1 MPLWR
6 AGPCPQASDAFEEIS
21 VSSTSQLPPPTV
33 PTPPEPPRSASL
45 DLAAELAAALAADP
59 PRAELLEVARH
70 GAEAHARFQRM
81 MTEAHLEYLRVIK
94 AILAGRS
101 PAAPTGKAG
110 PPATAPGSVPAQP
123 DRHSPLPP
131 VPAATDPA
139 RSGPEAGSTPAA
151 DGLVADGP
159 PSDGQ
164 GAGTPTADTPGAD
177 GAETTVGAAARPA
190 EPDTGR
196 DRIAPAAGDRPAH
209 HAPTL
214 LHSLLPRTESP
225 IAPDDDPDTDLT
237 DPAEAR
243 VPGRLRPTPLP
254 ESAPDEDAVAVE
266 LIDTFDPDQLE
277 LPLAPIA
284 PLAEADDETGVPRLT
299 PFWAETA
306 LGGLALPGLDAGTIN
321 VVDGGSGLAEAVVA
335 ELDKRGLEATVAER
349 PGPGGVLFLGG
360 MATPVSPQEAI
371 DMQLA
376 ALTLARE
383 GRDRGIFVT
392 VADTSAGP
400 AAAWLGG
407 FGGLVATV
415 AHERRATSVVAVEC
429 ERGDRSPGVLATL
442 LADELTR
449 GAGAQRVRLAADGTR
464 TVGHLGPAAD
474 GTRRERRITSESVI
488 VVSGGARGVSG
499 AAAVQLARAAAPR
512 LVLLGRTPLIAEPE
526 GLADAVDEKSLLR
539 KLAAGTGGPD
549 GLAGMRTR
557 ARAMLASREVRA
569 TLDACIA
576 AGAGVRYICADVRD
590 TAAVAAGLEQVRAA
604 WGPITGL
611 VHGAGVSTER
621 VLREKT
627 SDEVAT
633 VVGTKLTGLLSL
645 LQATAHD
652 PLETLVLFSSVV
664 GWHGG
669 YGQGDLAL
677 ASAALDRIAAA
688 EQQRRPGCLVRSL
701 AWGPTSS
708 AAAFVAELGVDGPAH
723 VVLDLA
729 PGRPER
735 GQLTTVA
742 ISDET
747 HPWLTDHR
755 PKGIPILPLAA
766 GLGWMAAAAGV
777 RGKYA
782 ALTGV
787 RVLRPVVTERP
798 QIIKI
803 AVTGREVSLSNG
815 AGDACFRAGFG
826 PAGPDHQ
833 WRPTGDPARFPGSTL
848 YEGRPLFQGPRLHVV
863 RSLGELGPEGVVGTV
878 LGARA
883 MGWAE
888 DDLPVDLAALDG
900 ALQLAGVW
908 AMDEHRPAL
917 PLALAECRIHRWG
930 RLPGTALGIVS
941 GGRRDETVRCDVAL
955 VGPDGEVWVELLG
968 VEFVA
973 LP

>member
-1 MPLWR
+1 M
-6 AGPCPQASDAFEEIS
+6 
-21 VSSTSQLPPPTV
+21 SSTSQLPPPTV
-33 PTPPEPPRSASL
+33 PTPPELPRSAAL

-70 GAEAHARFQRM
+70 GAEAHARFQRL

-101 PAAPTGKAG
+101 PAPAPAAKTG
-110 PPATAPGSVPAQP
+110 PPATAPGGVPAQT
-123 DRHSPLPP
+123 DRHSPPQP
-131 VPAATDPA
+131 VPAATDPV
-139 RSGPEAGSTPAA
+139 RSGPRAGSAPAA
-151 DGLVADGP
+151 DGLISDGLISDGP
-159 PSDGQ
+159 APDGQ
-164 GAGTPTADTPGAD
+164 GTGTPTADAPGADAPGAD
-177 GAETTVGAAARPA
+177 GPETTGGAGPAAARPA
-190 EPDTGR
+190 EPDT
-196 DRIAPAAGDRPAH
+196 DRAAPAAGERPAH

-214 LHSLLPRTESP
+214 LHGLLPRT
-225 IAPDDDPDTDLT
+225 DPTG
-237 DPAEAR
+237 PADAGE
-243 VPGRLRPTPLP
+243 PGRLRPTPLP
-254 ESAPDEDAVAVE
+254 EPASDEDAGPVE
-266 LIDTFDPDQLE
+266 LIDAFDPDQLE
-277 LPLAPIA
+277 LPIAPIA
-284 PLAEADDETGVPRLT
+284 ALAEADDETGVPRLT

-306 LGGLALPGLDAGTIN
+306 LGGLALPGLDSGTIN

-360 MATPVSPQEAI
+360 MATPVSPKEAI

-415 AHERRATSVVAVEC
+415 AQERRATSVVAVEC

-442 LADELTR
+442 VADELTR
-449 GAGAQRVRLAADGTR
+449 GAGAQRVKLAADGTR

-474 GTRRERRITSESVI
+474 GTKRERRITSESVI

-549 GLAGMRTR
+549 GLAGMRAR

-723 VVLDLA
+723 VVLDLS
-729 PGRPER
+729 PGQPER

-747 HPWLTDHR
+747 HPWLTEHR

-815 AGDACFRAGFG
+815 AGDACFRATFG

-883 MGWAE
+883 MGWPE

-941 GGRRDETVRCDVAL
+941 GGRRDETARCDVAL